1 MTNNFFFYIYLSTF
15 FFLTISFILA
25 KISKLNFTV
34 NIIAAFTL
42 EIIFNIL
49 IYLNNNLLEQLYIIL
64 FTTLLIKIIFYIYIP
79 LATERSF
86 SLMILFKL
94 KNKKLKLEDFH
105 KKNIYNYMKII
116 NVRLK
121 FFLKKKYI
129 KKYKNLI
136 LLTKKGKLVLDF
148 YKFFKKIYKIKNNNI
163 I

>member
-25 KISKLNFTV
+25 KITKLNFTV
-34 NIIAAFTL
+34 NIIAAFAL
-42 EIIFNIL
+42 EIIFNII

>member
-25 KISKLNFTV
+25 KITKLNFTV
-34 NIIAAFTL
+34 NIIAAFAL
-42 EIIFNIL
+42 EIIFNII

-121 FFLKKKYI
+121 FFLKKEYI